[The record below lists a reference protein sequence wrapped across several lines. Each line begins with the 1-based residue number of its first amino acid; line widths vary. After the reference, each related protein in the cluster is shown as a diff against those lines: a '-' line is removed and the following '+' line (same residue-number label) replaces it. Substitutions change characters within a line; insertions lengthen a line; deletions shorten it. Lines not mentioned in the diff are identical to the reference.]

1 MPKSICSRQ
10 YTIKAFAGDL
20 VLIHSSRTPQEELAI
35 DTHRD
40 LDQRV
45 AT

>member
-1 MPKSICSRQ
+1 MSKSICSRR

-20 VLIHSSRTPQEELAI
+20 VLIHSSQEELAI

-40 LDQRV
+40 LDQGV